1 MAARPAAILI
11 YIYMGAGCSGSGEL
25 RTGELEWPGNRD
37 HGNCRHESLSRW
49 PPDLRR
55 GERGNG
61 ADQLASWAVSRLAAH
76 VRRVDHGLGHLC
88 DPAGDERRIQNGWR
102 FPAHPGGLFRATDC
116 AAAVWFGYRLGI
128 SRLQ

>member
-1 MAARPAAILI
+1 MAPEPRGGGRGQGAAPEQKRPRHPNPAERREERQALGTAQEGWRRGRSTAQSSSILT
-11 YIYMGAGCSGSGEL
+11 IYMGAGCSGAGEL
-25 RTGELEWPGNRD
+25 RTGQLEWRGNRD

-76 VRRVDHGLGHLC
+76 VRR
-88 DPAGDERRIQNGWR
+88 
-102 FPAHPGGLFRATDC
+102 
-116 AAAVWFGYRLGI
+116 
-128 SRLQ
+128 